1 MSNGKAERHV
11 IMVEEVKQVYPRRR
25 VLRWLIANE
34 EAGGGI
40 LGTTDVSERE
50 PRRYAPDEAER
61 VANALVEAWE
71 GRSIAARIV
80 LVAAVSEES
89 VPELG
94 WV

>member
-1 MSNGKAERHV
+1 MSNEQAKTHV
-11 IMVEEVKQVYPRRR
+11 IMVEEVRQVYPRKR
-25 VLRWLIANE
+25 VFRWLIANE
-34 EAGGGI
+34 EAGSGI

-61 VANALVEAWE
+61 VARALVEAWV

-89 VPELG
+89 APELG